1 MNRRQESRKCRK
13 CGTKLRERFRENY
26 TYGMASPPY
35 YTLRKEYCTN
45 RECKLKGI
53 AQ

>member
-1 MNRRQESRKCRK
+1 MSRTNETRKCRRCK
-13 CGTKLRERFRENY
+13 RELRERFRENY
-26 TYGMASPPY
+26 THGMASNPY

-45 RECKLKGI
+45 RECKLKGV